1 MKKCKIFVKFS
12 TIIIFFSHDLY
23 AQKQNYYPGT
33 PSSSYN
39 IDYSNSIQLNKVK
52 ENKESITGQLK
63 STVTKEKVIV
73 KGNVRLDT
81 EVIIRDSKIN
91 DFTIKNSKAINLAV
105 KNLFATGYFKDVKIS
120 KSGENILI
128 SVVENPIINLIAF
141 EGNSEIKDETL
152 EDEVSMKIRNVYSSD
167 KIKDDVLKIQNLYK
181 RLGFF
186 SAFVEPKVIKL
197 NGNRINL
204 VYEISEGSEAKI
216 KKINFVGNKK
226 FSDSTLKDV
235 IYSEETRWYKFWGGS
250 DKFDQDRLN
259 YDKDILKKYYFD
271 NGYID
276 FRILSTSSQLVSST
290 KDFILNFKIFEGNR
304 YKVSEVKVDSSIRGF
319 KNINIKKLLEIEKN
333 DWFSSKNVER
343 TMDNII
349 EKASEYGFAFVN
361 VRPKLKK
368 INNFV
373 SIIFEVVEGDKFYV
387 ERVNI
392 QGNLKTHDKVVR
404 REVEVDEGD
413 AFNLTKIRKTE
424 RNLNSLALFESVSV
438 NYDQL
443 ENTNKAVVDIEIKE
457 RSTGEFSVGAGLS
470 SLDGVMG
477 NVGIKENNLFGEGK
491 ELSASLGLSTRRNS
505 IDLSYTE
512 PYLLGKDVA
521 AGIDLF
527 NVRRNNKTYSG
538 YKHNIIGFKVRSGYE
553 IIDDLR
559 HFNSYTLK
567 RDKIHDI
574 DPSSSTYIKDQE
586 GKSVTSMIGQALQFD
601 KLNDRINPT
610 DGYRIRFDLD
620 YYGLGGNSRH
630 LQTELKIANF
640 FRIFENIIASTHLD
654 LGYILP
660 FKDVKINNRFF
671 LSGDQMRG
679 FKNHGIGP
687 RDIKTSDALGGEQ
700 YAVLRN
706 EINFPLGLPE
716 ELGLKGVV
724 FGDVGSLAKTFDM
737 GQNIKDKINL
747 KAATGIGVQWLSP
760 FGPVKVYL
768 SKAILKESYDKIE
781 TFRFTF
787 GTTY

>member
-1 MKKCKIFVKFS
+1 M
-12 TIIIFFSHDLY
+12 IFFSNNLH

-39 IDYSNSIQLNKVK
+39 YDYFNNLQSNEIEQIRKRNFSPIKTFN
-52 ENKESITGQLK
+52 NS
-63 STVTKEKVIV
+63 EKIIV
-73 KGNVRLDT
+73 EGNVRLDS
-81 EVIIRDSKIN
+81 EVIIRDSKIK
-91 DFTIKNSKAINLAV
+91 DFKIKNSKAIDAAI
-105 KNLFATGYFKDVKIS
+105 KNLFATNYFKDVKIS

-128 SVVENPIINLIAF
+128 NVVENPIVNLIAF

-152 EDEVSMKIRNVYSSD
+152 EDEVSLKIRNVYSSD
-167 KIKDDVLKIQNLYK
+167 RIKEDVLKIQNLYK

-186 SAFVEPKVIKL
+186 SAFVEPKIIKL

-204 VYEISEGSEAKI
+204 IYEIFEGSEAKI
-216 KKINFVGNKK
+216 KKINFVGNKN
-226 FSDSTLKDV
+226 FSDSTLKEV

-304 YKVSEVKVDSSIRGF
+304 YKVIDVKVDSSIKGF
-319 KNINIKKLLEIEKN
+319 KDLNIKKLLEIEKN
-333 DWFSSKNVER
+333 DWFSSKNVEE

-368 INNFV
+368 KNDFV

-392 QGNLKTHDKVVR
+392 EGNLKTHDKVIR
-404 REVEVDEGD
+404 REVEIDEGD

-443 ENTNKAVVDIEIKE
+443 ENTNKTIVDVEIKE

-477 NVGIKENNLFGEGK
+477 NVGVKENNLFGEGK
-491 ELSASLGLSTRRNS
+491 ELSASVGLSTRRNS
-505 IDLSYTE
+505 IDLKYTE
-512 PYLLGKDVA
+512 PYLFNRDIA

-527 NVRRNNKTYSG
+527 NVRRNNKAYSG
-538 YKHNIIGFKVRSGYE
+538 YKHNIIGFKIRSGYE
-553 IIDDLR
+553 IVDDLR
-559 HFNSYTLK
+559 HFSSYTLR
-567 RDKIHDI
+567 RDKLHDI
-574 DPSSSTYIKDQE
+574 DPSVSTYIRDQE
-586 GKSVTSMIGQALQFD
+586 GKSVTSMIGQAFQFD

-610 DGYRIRFDLD
+610 DGYRIRLDVD

-640 FRIFENIIASTHLD
+640 FRIFENIIASTHFEV
-654 LGYILP
+654 GYILP
-660 FKDVKINNRFF
+660 LKDVKINNRFF

-687 RDIKTSDALGGEQ
+687 RDTKTSDALGGEQ

-716 ELGLKGVV
+716 ELGLMGVV
-724 FGDVGSLAKTFDM
+724 FGDVGSLAKTSDL
-737 GQNIKDKINL
+737 GQNIKDQINL

-768 SKAILKESYDKIE
+768 SKAILKETYDKTE

>member
-1 MKKCKIFVKFS
+1 MKKNKIFVNFS
-12 TIIIFFSHDLY
+12 LIIIFFSHYLF
-23 AQKQNYYPGT
+23 AQSQNLYPGT

-39 IDYSNSIQLNKVK
+39 IDYSKRLNMKK
-52 ENKESITGQLK
+52 SEDITK
-63 STVTKEKVIV
+63 STIDPIKKIVDKEIIIV
-73 KGNVRLDT
+73 RGNVRLDAD
-81 EVIIRDSKIN
+81 VIIRDSKIK
-91 DFTIKNSKAINLAV
+91 DFKIKNSKAINSAV

-128 SVVENPIINLIAF
+128 NVVENPIINLIAF

-152 EDEVSMKIRNVYSSD
+152 EDEVSLKIRNVYSTD
-167 KIKDDVLKIQNLYK
+167 RIKDDVLKIQNLYK

-186 SAFVEPKVIKL
+186 SALVEPKIIKL
-197 NGNRINL
+197 SGNRINL
-204 VYEISEGSEAKI
+204 VYEIFEGSEAKI

-226 FSDSTLKDV
+226 FSDSALKDV

-259 YDKDILKKYYFD
+259 YDQDILKKYYFD

-304 YKVSEVKVDSSIRGF
+304 YKVSNVRVDSDIRGF
-319 KNINIKKLLEIEKN
+319 EDLNLKKLLEIKKN
-333 DWFSSKNVER
+333 DWFSSKDVER

-368 INNFV
+368 TKDFV
-373 SIIFEVVEGDKFYV
+373 SIVFEVVEGEKFYV

-392 QGNLKTHDKVVR
+392 QGNLKTHDKVIR
-404 REVEVDEGD
+404 REVEIDEGD

-424 RNLNSLALFESVSV
+424 RNLNSLALFESVNV

-443 ENTNKAVVDIEIKE
+443 ENTNKAIVDIEIKE

-477 NVGIKENNLFGEGK
+477 NIGVKENNLFGEGK
-491 ELSASLGLSTRRNS
+491 ELSASVGLSTRRNS
-505 IDLSYTE
+505 IDLKYTE
-512 PYLLGKDVA
+512 PYLFGKNIA

-527 NVRRNNKTYSG
+527 NVRRNNKAYSG
-538 YKHNIIGFKVRSGYE
+538 YKHNIIGFKIRTGYE
-553 IIDDLR
+553 IVDDLR
-559 HFNSYTLK
+559 HFNSYTLR
-567 RDKIHDI
+567 RDKLHDI
-574 DPSSSTYIKDQE
+574 DPSASIYIRDQE

-610 DGYRIRFDLD
+610 DGYRVRFDVD

-630 LQTELKIANF
+630 VHTELKIASF
-640 FRIFENIIASTHLD
+640 FRIFENIIASTHFD
-654 LGYILP
+654 IGYILP
-660 FKDVKINNRFF
+660 LKDVKINNRFF

-700 YAVLRN
+700 YAILRN
-706 EINFPLGLPE
+706 EINFPLGLPD
-716 ELGLKGVV
+716 ELGLKGVI
-724 FGDVGSLAKTFDM
+724 FGDVGSVAKTFDM
-737 GQNIKDKINL
+737 GDNIKDEINL
-747 KAATGIGVQWLSP
+747 KAATGIGLQWLSP

-768 SKAILKESYDKIE
+768 SKAILKETYDKTE
-781 TFRFTF
+781 TFRFSF

>member
-39 IDYSNSIQLNKVK
+39 IDYSNSIQLNEVK
-52 ENKESITGQLK
+52 ENKESVTGQLK
-63 STVTKEKVIV
+63 ATVTKEKVIV
-73 KGNVRLDT
+73 NGNVRLDA

-91 DFTIKNSKAINLAV
+91 DFTIKNSKAINSAV

-128 SVVENPIINLIAF
+128 NIVENPIINLIAF

-152 EDEVSMKIRNVYSSD
+152 EDEVLMKIRNVYSSD

-186 SAFVEPKVIKL
+186 SAFVEPKIIKL

-259 YDKDILKKYYFD
+259 YDKDVLKKYYFD

-290 KDFILNFKIFEGNR
+290 KDFILNFKIFEGDR
-304 YKVSEVKVDSSIRGF
+304 YKVSEIEVDSNIRGF

-443 ENTNKAVVDIEIKE
+443 ENTNKAVVDIEVKE

-512 PYLLGKDVA
+512 PYLLGKDLA

-630 LQTELKIANF
+630 LQTELKIASF

-660 FKDVKINNRFF
+660 FKNVKINNRFF

-737 GQNIKDKINL
+737 GQNIKDQINL

-768 SKAILKESYDKIE
+768 SKAILKETYDKTE

>member
-39 IDYSNSIQLNKVK
+39 IDYSNSIQLNEVK
-52 ENKESITGQLK
+52 ENKESVTGQLK
-63 STVTKEKVIV
+63 ATVTKEKVIV
-73 KGNVRLDT
+73 NGNVRLDA

-91 DFTIKNSKAINLAV
+91 DFTIKNSKAINSAV

-152 EDEVSMKIRNVYSSD
+152 EDEVLMKIRNVYSSD

-186 SAFVEPKVIKL
+186 SAFVEPKIIKL

-259 YDKDILKKYYFD
+259 YDKDVLKKYYFD

-290 KDFILNFKIFEGNR
+290 KDFILNFKIFEGDR
-304 YKVSEVKVDSSIRGF
+304 YKVSEIEVDSNIRGF

-512 PYLLGKDVA
+512 PYLFGKDLA

-630 LQTELKIANF
+630 LQTELKIASF

-660 FKDVKINNRFF
+660 FKNVKINNRFF

-724 FGDVGSLAKTFDM
+724 FGDVGSLAKTYDM

-768 SKAILKESYDKIE
+768 SKAILKETYDKTE

>member
-39 IDYSNSIQLNKVK
+39 IDYSNSIQLNEVK

-63 STVTKEKVIV
+63 ATVTKEKVIV

-152 EDEVSMKIRNVYSSD
+152 EDEVLMKIRNVYSSD

-186 SAFVEPKVIKL
+186 SAFVEPKIIKL

-259 YDKDILKKYYFD
+259 YDKDVLKKYYFD

-304 YKVSEVKVDSSIRGF
+304 YKVSEVEVDSNIRGF

-512 PYLLGKDVA
+512 PYLFGKDLA

-559 HFNSYTLK
+559 HFNSYTLR

-574 DPSSSTYIKDQE
+574 DPSSSTYIKAQE

-630 LQTELKIANF
+630 LQTELKIASF

-768 SKAILKESYDKIE
+768 SKAILKETYDKTE